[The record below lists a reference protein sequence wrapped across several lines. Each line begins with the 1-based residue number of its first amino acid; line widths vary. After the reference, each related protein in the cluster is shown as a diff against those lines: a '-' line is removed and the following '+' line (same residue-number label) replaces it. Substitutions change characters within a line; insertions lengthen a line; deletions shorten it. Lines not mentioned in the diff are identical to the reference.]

1 MAALSH
7 AQWHTTAHGGTWWH
21 TMARGGR
28 QSLLLCPGAS
38 HVHSPGLSR
47 PGHHSTAISP
57 PPPPR
62 PHGASAA
69 GGAASG
75 WAQHGPAGTA
85 RARWEGSTSDSPVP
99 GKPALDAGLG
109 RRAGGRVG
117 GRGPRDPTVGWGLP
131 RAAWWGAGAAQEGL
145 SPGDA
150 RGGPSRGP
158 HGQGGLEGPREAL
171 RGTRGC

>member
-1 MAALSH
+1 MHSGTRRH
-7 AQWHTTAHGGTWWH
+7 MVAHGGTQWH
-21 TMARGGR
+21 AVAG
-28 QSLLLCPGAS
+28 SLCCFVLGQATF
-38 HVHSPGLSR
+38 VHRVSAAPATTALPSP
-47 PGHHSTAISP
+47 P